1 MIEVINNIPSL
12 IIVFMTVNYEITTEN
27 STVVNNNNAFIVHQI
42 FI

>member
-27 STVVNNNNAFIVHQI
+27 STVINNNNAFIVHQI